1 MLALLYTLYIYSV
14 YLLLYTEFLF
24 IHTEQLGCLFF
35 FFPNLIWKLTAS
47 GIECCPNS
55 D

>member
-1 MLALLYTLYIYSV
+1 MLALLYT

-24 IHTEQLGCLFF
+24 IHTEQLGCLLFF
-35 FFPNLIWKLTAS
+35 SNLIWKLTAC